1 MLIPRAEPL
10 PQAEHYA
17 RAFDEANREMQAQG
31 GLRLY
36 LANRA
41 LMVTVDR
48 ELEAQETALAYYGLR
63 FVDSTANFDDDDS
76 YDACYAYINGYMAT
90 KEVADRAFMV
100 PHSFHDRL
108 SSLDQWF
115 EQEQQL
121 ITGSADET
129 LDEERKILEQFGVY
143 GLRQIGDN
151 AVGFLQSWAN
161 EAYPERERFARA
173 FCLGSGALI
182 TCGVLHQRALNHQ
195 AAAQAVVE
203 DDFDTALQ
211 KLLSGEGM

>member
-48 ELEAQETALAYYGLR
+48 ELEAQETALTYYGLR

-151 AVGFLQSWAN
+151 AVVFLQSWAN